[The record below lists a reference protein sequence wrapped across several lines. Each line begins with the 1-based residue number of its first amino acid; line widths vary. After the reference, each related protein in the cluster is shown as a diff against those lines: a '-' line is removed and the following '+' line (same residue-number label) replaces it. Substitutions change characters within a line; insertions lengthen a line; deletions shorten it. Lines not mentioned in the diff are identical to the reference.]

1 MKLHPGIN
9 TTSIAGDGLQ
19 GLPGLLMTIAFVF
32 IFAGIFVSRESSYWF
47 MAIFLAVETGAGILY
62 ILAERTSRK
71 ESEQVIRQMHR
82 IND

>member
-47 MAIFLAVETGAGILY
+47 MAIFLAVETGAVILY

>member
-32 IFAGIFVSRESSYWF
+32 IFAGIFLSRESSYWF
-47 MAIFLAVETGAGILY
+47 MAIFLAVETGAVILY